1 MLHHEQH
8 SMLEEAWKQTV
19 AQIDAL
25 ADEGR
30 FDEASTRLRNLE
42 FLRPPNGE
50 DADLFARFHL
60 RWAETVEADEPLVA
74 IRLLTIARHAAWQF
88 AAMASG
94 PSSGYPRMKR
104 VNLIDRKLQSLRA
117 RVATPPPSDP
127 T

>member
-1 MLHHEQH
+1 
-8 SMLEEAWKQTV
+8 MLEDAWKTTV

-30 FDEASTRLRNLE
+30 FEEASPRLRNLE

-60 RWAETVEADEPLVA
+60 RWAEAVEADEPLVA
-74 IRLLTIARHAAWQF
+74 IRLLTIARHAAWQY

-94 PSSGYPRMKR
+94 PSTGYPRMKR
-104 VNLIDRKLQSLRA
+104 VNLIDRKLQALRA
-117 RVATPPPSDP
+117 RVAPPTPGEPS
-127 T
+127 

>member
-1 MLHHEQH
+1 
-8 SMLEEAWKQTV
+8 MLEEAWKQTV

-74 IRLLTIARHAAWQF
+74 IRLLTIARRGRSYSVGPRRGGDKQPSQCTRCRSWN
-88 AAMASG
+88 S
-94 PSSGYPRMKR
+94 PSSSASKAAEKFTRM
-104 VNLIDRKLQSLRA
+104 
-117 RVATPPPSDP
+117 
-127 T
+127 

>member
-1 MLHHEQH
+1 
-8 SMLEEAWKQTV
+8 MLEEAWIQTV

-25 ADEGR
+25 ADEG
-30 FDEASTRLRNLE
+30 
-42 FLRPPNGE
+42 
-50 DADLFARFHL
+50 RFHL

-94 PSSGYPRMKR
+94 PSTGYPRMKR
-104 VNLIDRKLQSLRA
+104 VQLIDRKLQSLRA